1 MTLCGE
7 YNQVVD
13 IVKHY
18 IQRFSP
24 EDQAKVMG
32 GNAIRFYHLI
42 VYPFS

>member
-7 YNQVVD
+7 YGQVVD

-18 IQRFSP
+18 ISKFSE

-32 GNAIRFYHLI
+32 GNAIRFYKLK
-42 VYPFS
+42 V